1 MTVFGHLSTWGDV
14 ILSFPIGIISLFSF
28 CFWFVWYSQYKSAIL
43 QVRRQI
49 PRPGYLQPAIVRR
62 HSSKWLRFLLTRDQQ
77 GGTWCPIR
85 ADVVFCSSTFPRHV
99 FVVHIGWLNQSE
111 KRTPFSIH
119 RFLTNH
125 LQIFVFQLSSSM
137 YMGWWHMLQVLAH
150 LHQYGETLQ
159 SQTPLHHFVAN
170 ANANGSSVWNNYIPN
185 YNTRCL
191 KSEPW
196 RFCVTALFI
205 FSILNAFVIK
215 TSLPQKCANCRID
228 LWSFRLNQIN
238 I

>member
-1 MTVFGHLSTWGDV
+1 M
-14 ILSFPIGIISLFSF
+14 SFKFHALVTCNLQLFSG
-28 CFWFVWYSQYKSAIL
+28 SQAFLAVLGSA
-43 QVRRQI
+43 RRDLI
-49 PRPGYLQPAIVRR
+49 PIIGMISP
-62 HSSKWLRFLLTRDQQ
+62 
-77 GGTWCPIR
+77 
-85 ADVVFCSSTFPRHV
+85 FCSSTFPRHV

-119 RFLTNH
+119 RFPTNH